1 MKKTDKATSVNAEAA
16 DNNGMRGDHILHGQA
31 FHAGHGVSAIPDEAY
46 KEI

>member
-1 MKKTDKATSVNAEAA
+1 MKHRTSPVLAEAA
-16 DNNGMRGDHILHGQA
+16 YNDGMRGDHILHGQA